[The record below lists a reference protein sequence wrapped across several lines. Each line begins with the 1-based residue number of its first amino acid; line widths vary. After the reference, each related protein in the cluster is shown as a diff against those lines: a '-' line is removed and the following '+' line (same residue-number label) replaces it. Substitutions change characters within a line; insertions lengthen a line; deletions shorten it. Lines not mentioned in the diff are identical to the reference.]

1 MTPGMAAFTKW
12 FSYLLPNFENY
23 NIMALAA
30 HDRIVPGSLILQN
43 TLYTILYCA
52 VVLTGAVLVFSKRN
66 LK

>member
-1 MTPGMAAFTKW
+1 MSPGLAAFTKW

-30 HDRIVPGSLILQN
+30 HARFVPGSFILQN
-43 TLYTILYCA
+43 TLYTVLYSA
-52 VVLTGAVLVFSKRN
+52 VVLTGAVLVFSRRN